1 MPILLSDP
9 TFAAQLEHAKALAAG
24 GVAALAGCAPADIR
38 VTDVITLTVPRRL
51 ADPTGRYHAT
61 IEVAM
66 AQIVAFAH
74 APDCGR
80 AYAMPAAP
88 PVSATGP
95 TAPPPAP
102 GVAG

>member
-9 TFAAQLEHAKALAAG
+9 TFAAQLERAKALAAG
-24 GVAALAGCAPADIR
+24 GLAALAGCAPADIR

-51 ADPTGRYHAT
+51 ADPTGRFHAT

-66 AQIVAFAH
+66 AQIVAAAH
-74 APDCGR
+74 APDCGC
-80 AYAMPAAP
+80 AYAMP
-88 PVSATGP
+88 SASP
-95 TAPPPAP
+95 ASSPLPAP